1 MWEIV
6 TTVDKKERPIIV
18 LLDTLEGNLK
28 AKKVVCDTHINTD
41 EGMAVLFWKLDIL
54 F

>member
-18 LLDTLEGNLK
+18 LLDTLEGNSK
-28 AKKVVCDTHINTD
+28 AKKVVCDTRINTD
-41 EGMAVLFWKLDIL
+41 EGMAVLF
-54 F
+54 